1 MKRIIIKVLTV
12 LTLSVTVLALLAA
25 CTSDKKDGTVLSGKY
40 SNLDSGTG
48 VTFEFSDDMTVKVSR
63 QSTYRSD
70 LEAKGTY
77 SISDGK
83 ITITFTERTVGSSET
98 AEKYSGELSF
108 ESGDVY
114 IRIGGTEYK
123 KI

>member
-1 MKRIIIKVLTV
+1 MKRISIKIIAVLV
-12 LTLSVTVLALLAA
+12 LSVMAMALLAS
-25 CTSDKKDGTVLSGKY
+25 CGSDKKNGTVLSGKY
-40 SNLDSGTG
+40 SNLESGTG

-63 QSTYRSD
+63 QSTYRND
-70 LEAKGTY
+70 LEATGTY
-77 SISDGK
+77 AIADGK
-83 ITITFTERTVGSSET
+83 ITITLTNRTVGSLET

-108 ESGDVY
+108 ESGDGY